1 MLDGRTIKLD
11 GGTKKSHGGTK
22 KSHGATIKLDGGTK
36 KYHGGTKMSHGAIL
50 ISIVIIIMIDVMNGK
65 MDGMNI
71 ISIVRIENID
81 YSFKL
86 LI

>member
-1 MLDGRTIKLD
+1 MYQEYWNKVQECKKYCARKLVGGTKQLDGRTKKLD
-11 GGTKKSHGGTK
+11 
-22 KSHGATIKLDGGTK
+22 
-36 KYHGGTKMSHGAIL
+36 GAIL
-50 ISIVIIIMIDVMNGK
+50 ISIVIIIMIVVMNEK

-86 LI
+86 LIKLEYMVN

>member
-1 MLDGRTIKLD
+1 MLD
-11 GGTKKSHGGTK
+11 
-22 KSHGATIKLDGGTK
+22 
-36 KYHGGTKMSHGAIL
+36 GAIL
-50 ISIVIIIMIDVMNGK
+50 ISIVIIIMIVVMNEK

>member
-1 MLDGRTIKLD
+1 MLDG
-11 GGTKKSHGGTK
+11 
-22 KSHGATIKLDGGTK
+22 
-36 KYHGGTKMSHGAIL
+36 AIL
-50 ISIVIIIMIDVMNGK
+50 LSIVIIIIIDVINGK

-81 YSFKL
+81 YCFKL

>member
-1 MLDGRTIKLD
+1 MLDG
-11 GGTKKSHGGTK
+11 
-22 KSHGATIKLDGGTK
+22 
-36 KYHGGTKMSHGAIL
+36 AIL
-50 ISIVIIIMIDVMNGK
+50 LSIVIIIIIDVMNGK

-81 YSFKL
+81 YCFKL